1 MTFFSE
7 TQDFTQILDFIRFG
21 ITQAQAANLHYGH
34 GTDNAVDDMYAL
46 VFDSLHLPWDVA
58 QRFLPAQLT
67 PGEKKLLAERLA
79 QRIIQRVPVP
89 YITRIAHFCEMSFY
103 VDERVLIPRSPL
115 AELIRQQ
122 FEHWIATDQV
132 MRILDL
138 CTGSGCIAMACCEW
152 FPDVQ
157 VVGADISAQA
167 LAVAEINRD
176 RHQLQD
182 QLTLIESDCF
192 DQIPSAS
199 YDLIISNP
207 PYVAEAVMQSL
218 PAEYLHEPRLALFA
232 EQSGLAIVQRILQQ
246 AGQYLSDHGILI
258 VEVGESAEDLINLY
272 PQVPFVWLEF
282 EQGGD
287 GVFLLTAQ
295 NVRKHFLRT

>member
-1 MTFFSE
+1 MTFSSE

-21 ITQAQAANLHYGH
+21 ISQAQAANLHYGH

-58 QRFLPAQLT
+58 QRFLQAQLT

-89 YITRIAHFCEMSFY
+89 YITGIAHFCEMSFY

-122 FEHWIATDQV
+122 FEPWIAADQV
-132 MRILDL
+132 TRILDL
-138 CTGSGCIAMACCEW
+138 CTGSGCLAMACCEW
-152 FPDVQ
+152 FPHAQ
-157 VVGADISAQA
+157 VDGADISEQA
-167 LAVAEINRD
+167 LAVAEINRE

-182 QLTLIESDCF
+182 QLTLLESDCF

-199 YDLIISNP
+199 YDVIISNP
-207 PYVAEAVMQSL
+207 PYVAEAVMQTL
-218 PAEYLHEPRLALFA
+218 PAEYLHEPKLALFA

-272 PQVPFVWLEF
+272 PDVPFVWLEF

-287 GVFLLTAQ
+287 GVFLLTAR
-295 NVRKHFLRT
+295 NVRNHF